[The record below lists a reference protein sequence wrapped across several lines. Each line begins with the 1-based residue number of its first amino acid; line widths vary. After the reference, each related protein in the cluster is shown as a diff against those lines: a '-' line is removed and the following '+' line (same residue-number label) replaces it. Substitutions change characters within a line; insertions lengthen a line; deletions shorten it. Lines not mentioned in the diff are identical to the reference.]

1 MRVSYGFTKE
11 DLWHYNL
18 PYLRRR
24 VVSGRYFLERSLLVV
39 GLFLCFGMILRLVFG
54 STGGILR
61 LLMEAAIVGLV
72 CYVLM
77 LSLSR

>member
-18 PYLRRR
+18 SYLGRRT
-24 VVSGRYFLERSLLVV
+24 VSGRYFLERSLLVV
-39 GLFLCFGMILRLVFG
+39 GLFFCFGTILRLVFG